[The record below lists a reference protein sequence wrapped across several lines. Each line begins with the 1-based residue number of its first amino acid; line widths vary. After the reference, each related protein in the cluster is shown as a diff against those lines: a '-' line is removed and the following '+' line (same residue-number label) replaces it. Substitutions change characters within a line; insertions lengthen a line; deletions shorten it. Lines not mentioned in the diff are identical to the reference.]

1 MLNIEALKLVYV
13 ALGGSSS
20 TVADMTV
27 SADVIAAIATQ
38 ITTAGIAT
46 KELPTVSATNN
57 GQVLTVVSGNW
68 AAAAL
73 PGG

>member
-20 TVADMTV
+20 TVENMTA
-27 SADVIAAIATQ
+27 SADVIAAIAAQ
-38 ITTAGIAT
+38 ITSAGIAE
-46 KELPTVSATNN
+46 KELPTVTTANN
-57 GQVLTVVSGNW
+57 GQVLTVAEGKW

>member
-1 MLNIEALKLVYV
+1 MLNIEALKLVYA

-20 TVADMTV
+20 TVEDMTV
-27 SADVIAAIATQ
+27 SADVIAAIAAQ
-38 ITTAGIAT
+38 ITSAGITA
-46 KELPTVSATNN
+46 KELPTVTTANN
-57 GQVLTVVSGNW
+57 GQVLTVAEGKW